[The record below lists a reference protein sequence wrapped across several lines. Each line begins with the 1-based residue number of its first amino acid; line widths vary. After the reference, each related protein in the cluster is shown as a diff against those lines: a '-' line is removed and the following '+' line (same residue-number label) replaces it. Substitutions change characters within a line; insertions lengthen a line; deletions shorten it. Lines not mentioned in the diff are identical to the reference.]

1 MLDIDDFD
9 YKQEKIDDLMQEYL
23 IQLGEI
29 TEEDNNNH
37 EKEIDYE

>member
-1 MLDIDDFD
+1 MSIEEID
-9 YKQEKIDDLMQEYL
+9 YLEEKKDDLMQEYL

>member
-29 TEEDNNNH
+29 TEEDNNNN

>member
-1 MLDIDDFD
+1 MLDDFD

-23 IQLGEI
+23 IQQGEI
-29 TEEDNNNH
+29 TEENNNNH